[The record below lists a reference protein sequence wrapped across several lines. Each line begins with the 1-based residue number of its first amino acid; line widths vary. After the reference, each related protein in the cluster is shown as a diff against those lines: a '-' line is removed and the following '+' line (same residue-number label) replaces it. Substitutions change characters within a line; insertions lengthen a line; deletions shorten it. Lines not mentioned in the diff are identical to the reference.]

1 MQFINLKT
9 QHSARKIVGIAI
21 AGHYPRSLDEQPDHE
36 PSASAADFPLSQCLV
51 ARVARL
57 PMSADLTEAER
68 HGVVAA
74 LRRAVSA

>member
-9 QHSARKIVGIAI
+9 QHSARKTVAIAI
-21 AGHYPRSLDEQPDHE
+21 AGHYPRSLDEQPDHM
-36 PSASAADFPLSQCLV
+36 PFASSADFPLSQCLF

-57 PMSADLTEAER
+57 PMSADLAEAER

-74 LRRAVSA
+74 LRCAASA